1 MTPAERQAKRRE
13 AFNAMRDALEA
24 VCSARTVE
32 EARALAAAVLP
43 RRPAARPV
51 PTMEELM
58 AAGAS
63 VDPLPE
69 APEPASAGPGA
80 ANAPALAVA
89 RPEHRLEGSRRHPG
103 VLRHQHAPSGGR
115 RWPSACMTAQ

>member
-1 MTPAERQAKRRE
+1 MVRRPAGPAPMTPAERQAKRRE

-43 RRPAARPV
+43 RHPAARPV
-51 PTMEELM
+51 PTMDELM

-69 APEPASAGPGA
+69 APVPASTGPGTA
-80 ANAPALAVA
+80 
-89 RPEHRLEGSRRHPG
+89 SR
-103 VLRHQHAPSGGR
+103 
-115 RWPSACMTAQ
+115 PSAV